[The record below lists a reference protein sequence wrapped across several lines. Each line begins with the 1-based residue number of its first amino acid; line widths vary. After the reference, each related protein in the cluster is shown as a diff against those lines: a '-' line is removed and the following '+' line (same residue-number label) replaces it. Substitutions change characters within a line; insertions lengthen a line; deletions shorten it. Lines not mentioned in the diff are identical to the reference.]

1 MILKDWLKK
10 NSIKPYQ
17 FAKSIGMAP
26 ATIYRNLAG
35 NQRMS
40 ARFAVKVEAETK
52 GGVSRTEA
60 IWPESFSEKNADGEE
75 QFTALPKIEKKE
87 YDNEDKS

>member
-10 NSIKPYQ
+10 NGIKPYV

-60 IWPESFSEKNADGEE
+60 IWPEAFSEKDENGEE
-75 QFTALPKIEKKE
+75 QFTALPKIENKD
-87 YDNEDKS
+87 YDSEDKT